1 MSIYNALYGR
11 DGHGVG
17 PNEPEKKG
25 FARFC
30 QMVGRDLGQLLGTNL
45 MVCVLCLP
53 AALGVSLGVT
63 LLSLPLTVV
72 CSAVTGLLVGPA
84 MGLLAD
90 CALRSLQNDP
100 SQWLPRAKQTLA
112 AHWKAACGFGCIGT
126 LVLGLLC
133 FVSAFVFEAAAQQGY
148 YPGLAVLVFLAL
160 DFLVLAVL
168 GTLCAA
174 VLPLQ
179 LPAPDSL
186 LRRAG
191 RLLAAAPARCILAG
205 VLMLAG
211 IGGMILL
218 FPVSI
223 FWAVLF
229 GFWLPGL
236 AAMQTLFPV
245 LRQEYGV
252 EVRSIPRPTAPDKPL
267 TAQEQKKRSR
277 ANWWY
282 YNWGIVAVAA
292 MVIVGVA
299 YVAHGLLTTVDP
311 DYTVA
316 VVTAEALPDEAV
328 QRLQTALAD
337 YAEDANGDGAVIVQ
351 VNNYT
356 WSADAAL
363 TDMNGQMAGA
373 TQMNTD
379 LANDLGNLVSRTTAM
394 AGKYFG
400 GKLPAPNMETLKP
413 LAALVLDKH
422 CDLGIATDGEDRSQT
437 TVTVPNLFSTEWS
450 NAQVQLNIQGLKH
463 QLQESQSS
471 QSAAPVTYQY
481 PHAGSKVPYGT
492 TIYLYT
498 DTYEGSH
505 TEVPDVTGKSADFA
519 RQMLSAAGLNCV
531 VEGSGTVQAQ
541 SAEPGSSVQRG
552 TIITLTCG

>member
-1 MSIYNALYGR
+1 MSMYDAFYGR
-11 DGHGVG
+11 EGHGIG

-25 FARFC
+25 FARFG
-30 QMVGRDLGQLLGTNL
+30 QMVGRDLGQLLGMNL

-63 LLSLPLTVV
+63 LFSLPLTVV
-72 CSAVTGLLVGPA
+72 CSAATGLLVGPA
-84 MGLLAD
+84 MVLLAD

-148 YPGLAVLVFLAL
+148 YPGLAILVFLAL

-168 GTLCAA
+168 ATLCAA

-191 RLLAAAPARCILAG
+191 KLLVAAPARCILAG
-205 VLMLAG
+205 VILLLG

-218 FPVSI
+218 FPVSV

-245 LRQEYGV
+245 LRQTYGV
-252 EVRSIPRPTAPDKPL
+252 QVRSIPRPAAPDKPL

-292 MVIVGVA
+292 MVVVGVA

-328 QRLQTALAD
+328 QNLQSALEAYAD
-337 YAEDANGDGAVIVQ
+337 DANNDGAVVVQ

-356 WSADAAL
+356 WSADATL
-363 TDMNGQMAGA
+363 TEQNQQMAGA

-379 LANDLGNLVSRTTAM
+379 LSSGESKIWILEDPEGFEAAYGALSEKLGENWKTQLILWSQQSTLSNLDLGSYDTSV
-394 AGKYFG
+394 
-400 GKLPAPNMETLKP
+400 
-413 LAALVLDKH
+413 
-422 CDLGIATDGEDRSQT
+422 DG
-437 TVTVPNLFSTEWS
+437 
-450 NAQVQLNIQGLKH
+450 
-463 QLQESQSS
+463 SQSVDI
-471 QSAAPVTYQY
+471 QSRF
-481 PHAGSKVPYGT
+481 AGYRIAVF
-492 TIYLYT
+492 
-498 DTYEGSH
+498 DTS
-505 TEVPDVTGKSADFA
+505 D
-519 RQMLSAAGLNCV
+519 GLWKALN
-531 VEGSGTVQAQ
+531 S
-541 SAEPGSSVQRG
+541 
-552 TIITLTCG
+552 

>member
-11 DGHGVG
+11 DGHGVDPG
-17 PNEPEKKG
+17 APEKKG

-45 MVCVLCLP
+45 MVCALCLP

-63 LLSLPLTVV
+63 LFSLPLTVV
-72 CSAVTGLLVGPA
+72 CSAATGLLVGPA
-84 MGLLAD
+84 MLLLAD

-112 AHWKAACGFGCIGT
+112 AHWKAACAFGAAGT

-148 YPGLAVLVFLAL
+148 YPGLAILVFLAL
-160 DFLVLAVL
+160 DFLVLTVL
-168 GTLCAA
+168 ATLCAA

-191 RLLAAAPARCILAG
+191 RLLAAAPARCVLAG
-205 VLMLAG
+205 VILLAG
-211 IGGMILL
+211 IGGMILF
-218 FPVSI
+218 FPVSV

-245 LRQEYGV
+245 LRQTYGV
-252 EVRSIPRPTAPDKPL
+252 QVRSIPRPAAPDKPL

-292 MVIVGVA
+292 MVVVGVA

-328 QRLQTALAD
+328 QHLQTALAD
-337 YAEDANGDGAVIVQ
+337 YAEDVNGDGAVVVQ

-356 WSADAAL
+356 WSANASL
-363 TDMNGQMAGA
+363 TEQNQQMAGA

-379 LANDLGNLVSRTTAM
+379 LSSGESKIWILEDPEGFEAAYGALREKLGENWKTQLILWSQQSTLSNLDLGSYNTA
-394 AGKYFG
+394 A
-400 GKLPAPNMETLKP
+400 
-413 LAALVLDKH
+413 
-422 CDLGIATDGEDRSQT
+422 DG
-437 TVTVPNLFSTEWS
+437 
-450 NAQVQLNIQGLKH
+450 
-463 QLQESQSS
+463 SQSVDI
-471 QSAAPVTYQY
+471 QSRF
-481 PHAGSKVPYGT
+481 AGYRIAVF
-492 TIYLYT
+492 
-498 DTYEGSH
+498 DTS
-505 TEVPDVTGKSADFA
+505 D
-519 RQMLSAAGLNCV
+519 GLWKALN
-531 VEGSGTVQAQ
+531 S
-541 SAEPGSSVQRG
+541 
-552 TIITLTCG
+552 

>member
-72 CSAVTGLLVGPA
+72 CSAVTGLLTGPA
-84 MGLLAD
+84 MVLLAD

-160 DFLVLAVL
+160 DFLVLAVG

-174 VLPLQ
+174 ALPLE
-179 LPAPDSL
+179 PPDKLSLGRL
-186 LRRAG
+186 LRRAVNLLVTAPG
-191 RLLAAAPARCILAG
+191 RCVLAG

-218 FPVSI
+218 FPVSV

-245 LRQEYGV
+245 LQQTYGI
-252 EVRSIPRPTAPDKPL
+252 EVRSIPRPAAPNKPL

-337 YAEDANGDGAVIVQ
+337 YAEDANVDGAVVVQ

-356 WSADAAL
+356 WSANASL

-373 TQMNTD
+373 TQLNTD
-379 LANDLGNLVSRTTAM
+379 LANGESKIWILEDPEGFEQAYGALSEKLGADWAGQLIDWDEQPVLSALDLGSYNTT
-394 AGKYFG
+394 
-400 GKLPAPNMETLKP
+400 
-413 LAALVLDKH
+413 
-422 CDLGIATDGEDRSQT
+422 TDGSQRIAVQSCFAGCKIAIFDREDRLWRS
-437 TVTVPNLFSTEWS
+437 L
-450 NAQVQLNIQGLKH
+450 
-463 QLQESQSS
+463 SS
-471 QSAAPVTYQY
+471 
-481 PHAGSKVPYGT
+481 
-492 TIYLYT
+492 
-498 DTYEGSH
+498 
-505 TEVPDVTGKSADFA
+505 
-519 RQMLSAAGLNCV
+519 
-531 VEGSGTVQAQ
+531 
-541 SAEPGSSVQRG
+541 
-552 TIITLTCG
+552 

>member
-11 DGHGVG
+11 DGHGIN

-30 QMVGRDLGQLLGTNL
+30 QMFGRDLGQLLGTNL
-45 MVCVLCLP
+45 MVCILCLP

-63 LLSLPLTVV
+63 LFSLPLTVV
-72 CSAVTGLLVGPA
+72 LSAATGLLVGPA
-84 MGLLAD
+84 MVLLAD

-100 SQWLPRAKQTLA
+100 SQWLPRAKQSIA
-112 AHWKAACGFGCIGT
+112 AHWKSACAVGAVGT
-126 LVLGLLC
+126 LLLGLLC
-133 FVSAFVFEAAAQQGY
+133 FISAFVFDAAAQQGY

-160 DFLVLAVL
+160 DFLVLAVG
-168 GTLCAA
+168 GTLCMAA
-174 VLPLQ
+174 LPLEGSGH
-179 LPAPDSL
+179 LSFPAL

-191 RLLAAAPARCILAG
+191 KLLLSAPGRCIAAG
-205 VLMLAG
+205 VVMLAG

-218 FPVSI
+218 FPVSV

-252 EVRSIPRPTAPDKPL
+252 QVRTIPRPAAPEKPL

-379 LANDLGNLVSRTTAM
+379 LANGESKIWILEDPEGFEQAYGALSEKLGADWQTKLIPWSD
-394 AGKYFG
+394 
-400 GKLPAPNMETLKP
+400 LPALSALELGSYAT
-413 LAALVLDKH
+413 AA
-422 CDLGIATDGEDRSQT
+422 DGSQT
-437 TVTVPNLFSTEWS
+437 V
-450 NAQVQLNIQGLKH
+450 
-463 QLQESQSS
+463 
-471 QSAAPVTYQY
+471 
-481 PHAGSKVPYGT
+481 
-492 TIYLYT
+492 
-498 DTYEGSH
+498 D
-505 TEVPDVTGKSADFA
+505 
-519 RQMLSAAGLNCV
+519 
-531 VEGSGTVQAQ
+531 
-541 SAEPGSSVQRG
+541 VQRRFAG
-552 TIITLTCG
+552 YSVAVFDFSDELWQALNS

>member
-1 MSIYNALYGR
+1 MSMYDAFYGR
-11 DGHGVG
+11 EGRGVG

-63 LLSLPLTVV
+63 LLSLPLTAAFG
-72 CSAVTGLLVGPA
+72 AVTGLLAGPA
-84 MGLLAD
+84 MLLLAD

-112 AHWKAACGFGCIGT
+112 ARWKAACAFGAVGT

-133 FVSAFVFEAAAQQGY
+133 FVAAFLFEAAAQQGY

-160 DFLVLAVL
+160 DFLVLAV
-168 GTLCAA
+168 GGILCAA
-174 VLPLQ
+174 ALPLE
-179 LPAPDSL
+179 PAETCSLGGL

-191 RLLAAAPARCILAG
+191 TLLLAAPGRCVAAG
-205 VLMLAG
+205 AVMLAG

-218 FPVSI
+218 FPVSV

-236 AAMQTLFPV
+236 AAMQTLFPA
-245 LRQEYGV
+245 LRRAYGV
-252 EVRSIPRPTAPDKPL
+252 EVRAIPRPAAPDKPL

-282 YNWGIVAVAA
+282 YHWGIVAVAA
-292 MVIVGVA
+292 VLAVSVV

-316 VVTAEALPDEAV
+316 VVTAESLPDEAV
-328 QRLQTALAD
+328 QRLQTALEAYAD
-337 YAEDANGDGAVIVQ
+337 DANGDGAVIVQ

-356 WSADAAL
+356 WSANASL
-363 TDMNGQMAGA
+363 TDMNGQMVGA

-379 LANDLGNLVSRTTAM
+379 LANGESKIWVLEDPAGFEQAYGALSEKLGVDWQAKLIPWSQQPTLARLDLGSYATTADGSETVNIQSRF
-394 AGKYFG
+394 AGYSI
-400 GKLPAPNMETLKP
+400 A
-413 LAALVLDKH
+413 VLDASDALWKAL
-422 CDLGIATDGEDRSQT
+422 C
-437 TVTVPNLFSTEWS
+437 
-450 NAQVQLNIQGLKH
+450 
-463 QLQESQSS
+463 
-471 QSAAPVTYQY
+471 
-481 PHAGSKVPYGT
+481 
-492 TIYLYT
+492 
-498 DTYEGSH
+498 
-505 TEVPDVTGKSADFA
+505 
-519 RQMLSAAGLNCV
+519 
-531 VEGSGTVQAQ
+531 
-541 SAEPGSSVQRG
+541 
-552 TIITLTCG
+552 

>member
-30 QMVGRDLGQLLGTNL
+30 QMFGRDLGQLLGTNL
-45 MVCVLCLP
+45 MVCILCLP

-63 LLSLPLTVV
+63 LFSLPLTVV
-72 CSAVTGLLVGPA
+72 LSAATGLLVGID
-84 MGLLAD
+84 GLLLAE
-90 CALRSLQNDP
+90 CCLRSLQNDP
-100 SQWLPRAKQTLA
+100 SQWLPRAKQSIA
-112 AHWKAACGFGCIGT
+112 AHWKSACAVGAVGT
-126 LVLGLLC
+126 LLLGLLC
-133 FVSAFVFEAAAQQGY
+133 FVSAFLFEAAAQQGY

-160 DFLVLAVL
+160 DFLVLAVG
-168 GTLCAA
+168 GTLCMAA
-174 VLPLQ
+174 LPLEGSGH
-179 LPAPDSL
+179 LSFPAL
-186 LRRAG
+186 LRRVG
-191 RLLAAAPARCILAG
+191 RLLLSAPGRCIAAG
-205 VLMLAG
+205 VVMLAG

-218 FPVSI
+218 FPVSV

-252 EVRSIPRPTAPDKPL
+252 QVRTIPRPAAPEKPL

-282 YNWGIVAVAA
+282 YNWGIVTVAA

-379 LANDLGNLVSRTTAM
+379 LANGESKIWILEDPDGFEQAYGALSEKLGAEWQTKLMPWSD
-394 AGKYFG
+394 
-400 GKLPAPNMETLKP
+400 LPALSGLELGSYNT
-413 LAALVLDKH
+413 AA
-422 CDLGIATDGEDRSQT
+422 DGSQT
-437 TVTVPNLFSTEWS
+437 VDIQSRFAGYSVAVFDASDALWQ
-450 NAQVQLNIQGLKH
+450 ALN
-463 QLQESQSS
+463 S
-471 QSAAPVTYQY
+471 
-481 PHAGSKVPYGT
+481 
-492 TIYLYT
+492 
-498 DTYEGSH
+498 
-505 TEVPDVTGKSADFA
+505 
-519 RQMLSAAGLNCV
+519 
-531 VEGSGTVQAQ
+531 
-541 SAEPGSSVQRG
+541 
-552 TIITLTCG
+552 

>member
-1 MSIYNALYGR
+1 MSMYDAFYGR
-11 DGHGVG
+11 EGHGVG

-25 FARFC
+25 FARFG

-63 LLSLPLTVV
+63 LLSLPLTIVLG
-72 CSAVTGLLVGPA
+72 AIAGLLAGPA
-84 MGLLAD
+84 MLLLVD

-112 AHWKAACGFGCIGT
+112 AHWKVACVFGSVGT

-133 FVSAFVFEAAAQQGY
+133 FVSAFLFEAAAQQGY

-160 DFLVLAVL
+160 DFLVLAVG

-174 VLPLQ
+174 SLGLEPVETLSLGG
-179 LPAPDSL
+179 L

-191 RLLAAAPARCILAG
+191 KLLLTTPGRCVVAG
-205 VLMLAG
+205 VVMMAG
-211 IGGMILL
+211 IGGMVLL
-218 FPVSI
+218 FPVSV

-236 AAMQTLFPV
+236 AAMQILFPV

-252 EVRSIPRPTAPDKPL
+252 KVRTIPQPAEPSKPL

-277 ANWWY
+277 TNWWY
-282 YNWGIVAVAA
+282 YHWGIVAVVAVLA
-292 MVIVGVA
+292 VSVI

-311 DYTVA
+311 DCTVA

-328 QRLQTALAD
+328 QNLQSALEAYAD
-337 YAEDANGDGAVIVQ
+337 DANNDGAVIVQ

-356 WSADAAL
+356 WSANASL
-363 TDMNGQMAGA
+363 TEQNQQMAGA

-379 LANDLGNLVSRTTAM
+379 LSSGESKLWILEDPDGFEQAYGALSEKLGADWQTKLIPWSQQSTLSTLDLGSYNTA
-394 AGKYFG
+394 A
-400 GKLPAPNMETLKP
+400 
-413 LAALVLDKH
+413 
-422 CDLGIATDGEDRSQT
+422 DGSQT
-437 TVTVPNLFSTEWS
+437 VDIQSRFAGYSVAVFDPSDALWQ
-450 NAQVQLNIQGLKH
+450 ALN
-463 QLQESQSS
+463 
-471 QSAAPVTYQY
+471 P
-481 PHAGSKVPYGT
+481 
-492 TIYLYT
+492 
-498 DTYEGSH
+498 
-505 TEVPDVTGKSADFA
+505 
-519 RQMLSAAGLNCV
+519 
-531 VEGSGTVQAQ
+531 
-541 SAEPGSSVQRG
+541 
-552 TIITLTCG
+552 

>member
-11 DGHGVG
+11 DGHGIN

-63 LLSLPLTVV
+63 LFSLPLTVV

-84 MGLLAD
+84 MVLLAD

-100 SQWLPRAKQTLA
+100 SQWLPRAKQSIS
-112 AHWKAACGFGCIGT
+112 AHWKSACAVGAVGT
-126 LVLGLLC
+126 LLLGLLC
-133 FVSAFVFEAAAQQGY
+133 FVSAFLFEAAAQQGY

-160 DFLVLAVL
+160 DFLVLAVG
-168 GTLCAA
+168 GTLCMAA
-174 VLPLQ
+174 LPLEGSGH
-179 LPAPDSL
+179 LSFPAL

-191 RLLAAAPARCILAG
+191 RLLLTVPGRCVLAG
-205 VLMLAG
+205 VIMLAG

-218 FPVSI
+218 FPVSV

-252 EVRSIPRPTAPDKPL
+252 QVRTIPRPAAPEKPL

-337 YAEDANGDGAVIVQ
+337 YAEDANGDGAVVVQ

-379 LANDLGNLVSRTTAM
+379 LANGESRLWILEDPEGFEQAYDALSEKLGENWKTQLILWSQQSTLSNLDLGSYNTA
-394 AGKYFG
+394 A
-400 GKLPAPNMETLKP
+400 
-413 LAALVLDKH
+413 
-422 CDLGIATDGEDRSQT
+422 DGSQT
-437 TVTVPNLFSTEWS
+437 V
-450 NAQVQLNIQGLKH
+450 
-463 QLQESQSS
+463 
-471 QSAAPVTYQY
+471 
-481 PHAGSKVPYGT
+481 
-492 TIYLYT
+492 
-498 DTYEGSH
+498 D
-505 TEVPDVTGKSADFA
+505 
-519 RQMLSAAGLNCV
+519 
-531 VEGSGTVQAQ
+531 
-541 SAEPGSSVQRG
+541 VQRRFAG
-552 TIITLTCG
+552 YSVAVFDASDALWQALNS

>member
-63 LLSLPLTVV
+63 LFSLPLTVV
-72 CSAVTGLLVGPA
+72 LSAATGLLVGID
-84 MGLLAD
+84 GLLLAE
-90 CALRSLQNDP
+90 CCLRSLQNDP
-100 SQWLPRAKQTLA
+100 SQWLPRAKQSIA
-112 AHWKAACGFGCIGT
+112 AHWKSACAVGAVGT
-126 LVLGLLC
+126 LLLGLLC
-133 FVSAFVFEAAAQQGY
+133 FVSAFLFEAAAQQGY

-160 DFLVLAVL
+160 DFLVLAVG
-168 GTLCAA
+168 GTLCMAA
-174 VLPLQ
+174 LPLEGSGH
-179 LPAPDSL
+179 LSFPAL
-186 LRRAG
+186 LRRVG
-191 RLLAAAPARCILAG
+191 KLLLSAPGRCIAAG
-205 VLMLAG
+205 VVMLAG

-218 FPVSI
+218 FPVSV

-252 EVRSIPRPTAPDKPL
+252 QVRTIPRPAAPEKPL

-282 YNWGIVAVAA
+282 YNWGIVTVAA

-316 VVTAEALPDEAV
+316 VVTAEALPDETV

-373 TQMNTD
+373 TQLNTD
-379 LANDLGNLVSRTTAM
+379 LANGESKIWILDDPEGFEQAYGALSEKLGSDWQTKLMPWSD
-394 AGKYFG
+394 
-400 GKLPAPNMETLKP
+400 LPALSGLELGSYNT
-413 LAALVLDKH
+413 AA
-422 CDLGIATDGEDRSQT
+422 DGSQT
-437 TVTVPNLFSTEWS
+437 VD
-450 NAQVQLNIQGLKH
+450 VQSRFAGYSVAVFDASDALWQALN
-463 QLQESQSS
+463 S
-471 QSAAPVTYQY
+471 
-481 PHAGSKVPYGT
+481 
-492 TIYLYT
+492 
-498 DTYEGSH
+498 
-505 TEVPDVTGKSADFA
+505 
-519 RQMLSAAGLNCV
+519 
-531 VEGSGTVQAQ
+531 
-541 SAEPGSSVQRG
+541 
-552 TIITLTCG
+552 

>member
-11 DGHGVG
+11 DGHGIN

-30 QMVGRDLGQLLGTNL
+30 QMFGRDLGQLLGTNL

-53 AALGVSLGVT
+53 AALGVSLGIT

-84 MGLLAD
+84 MVLLAD

-100 SQWLPRAKQTLA
+100 SQWLPRAKQSIA
-112 AHWKAACGFGCIGT
+112 AHWKSACAVGAVGT
-126 LVLGLLC
+126 LLLGLLC
-133 FVSAFVFEAAAQQGY
+133 FVSAFLFEAAAQQGY

-160 DFLVLAVL
+160 DFLVLAVG
-168 GTLCAA
+168 GTLCMAA
-174 VLPLQ
+174 LPLEGSGH
-179 LPAPDSL
+179 LSFPAL
-186 LRRAG
+186 LRRVG
-191 RLLAAAPARCILAG
+191 KLLLSAPGRCIAAG
-205 VLMLAG
+205 VVMLAG

-218 FPVSI
+218 FPVSV

-252 EVRSIPRPTAPDKPL
+252 QVRTIPRPAAPEKPL

-282 YNWGIVAVAA
+282 YNWGIVTVAA

-337 YAEDANGDGAVIVQ
+337 YAEDANGDGAVVVQ

-379 LANDLGNLVSRTTAM
+379 LANGESKIWILDDPEGFEQAYGALSEKLGAEWQT
-394 AGKYFG
+394 
-400 GKLPAPNMETLKP
+400 KLIPW
-413 LAALVLDKH
+413 
-422 CDLGIATDGEDRSQT
+422 RSQPALSGLELGSYNT
-437 TVTVPNLFSTEWS
+437 AADGSQTVDIQSRFAGYSVAVFDASDALWQ
-450 NAQVQLNIQGLKH
+450 ALN
-463 QLQESQSS
+463 S
-471 QSAAPVTYQY
+471 
-481 PHAGSKVPYGT
+481 
-492 TIYLYT
+492 
-498 DTYEGSH
+498 
-505 TEVPDVTGKSADFA
+505 
-519 RQMLSAAGLNCV
+519 
-531 VEGSGTVQAQ
+531 
-541 SAEPGSSVQRG
+541 
-552 TIITLTCG
+552 

>member
-1 MSIYNALYGR
+1 MSMYDAFYER
-11 DGHGVG
+11 EGHGVG

-25 FARFC
+25 VARFC

-45 MVCVLCLP
+45 IVCVLCLP

-63 LLSLPLTVV
+63 LLSLPLTMVLG
-72 CSAVTGLLVGPA
+72 AIAGLLAGPA
-84 MGLLAD
+84 MLLLVD
-90 CALRSLQNDP
+90 CTLRSLQNDP
-100 SQWLPRAKQTLA
+100 SQWLPRARQTLSSR
-112 AHWKAACGFGCIGT
+112 WKTACVFGSVGT

-148 YPGLAVLVFLAL
+148 YPGLAILVFLAL

-168 GTLCAA
+168 ATLCAA
-174 VLPLQ
+174 VLPLKA
-179 LPAPDSL
+179 PAPDSL

-218 FPVSI
+218 FPVSV

-245 LRQEYGV
+245 LRQAYGV
-252 EVRSIPRPTAPDKPL
+252 QVRTIPRPAAPEKPL

-292 MVIVGVA
+292 IVLVGVA
-299 YVAHGLLTTVDP
+299 YVAHGLLTSVDP

-328 QRLQTALAD
+328 QHLQTALAD
-337 YAEDANGDGAVIVQ
+337 YAEDANGDGAVVVQ

-363 TDMNGQMAGA
+363 TEQNQQMAGA

-379 LANDLGNLVSRTTAM
+379 LANSESKIWILDDPEGFEQAYGALSEKLGTDWQTKLLLWSSQPALSGLELGSYNTA
-394 AGKYFG
+394 
-400 GKLPAPNMETLKP
+400 
-413 LAALVLDKH
+413 V
-422 CDLGIATDGEDRSQT
+422 DGSQT
-437 TVTVPNLFSTEWS
+437 VD
-450 NAQVQLNIQGLKH
+450 VQSRFAGYSVAVFDPSDALWQALN
-463 QLQESQSS
+463 S
-471 QSAAPVTYQY
+471 
-481 PHAGSKVPYGT
+481 
-492 TIYLYT
+492 
-498 DTYEGSH
+498 
-505 TEVPDVTGKSADFA
+505 
-519 RQMLSAAGLNCV
+519 
-531 VEGSGTVQAQ
+531 
-541 SAEPGSSVQRG
+541 
-552 TIITLTCG
+552 

>member
-30 QMVGRDLGQLLGTNL
+30 QMFGRDLGQLLGTNL
-45 MVCVLCLP
+45 MVCMLCLP

-63 LLSLPLTVV
+63 LFSLPVTAV
-72 CSAVTGLLVGPA
+72 CSIVTGPLTGPA
-84 MGLLAD
+84 MVLLAD

-100 SQWLPRAKQTLA
+100 SQWLPRAKQSIA
-112 AHWKAACGFGCIGT
+112 AHWKSACAVGAVGT
-126 LVLGLLC
+126 LLLGLLC
-133 FVSAFVFEAAAQQGY
+133 FVSAFLFEAAAQQGY

-160 DFLVLAVL
+160 DFLVLAVG
-168 GTLCAA
+168 GTLCMAA
-174 VLPLQ
+174 LPLEGSGH
-179 LPAPDSL
+179 LSFPAL

-191 RLLAAAPARCILAG
+191 KLLLSAPGRCIAAG
-205 VLMLAG
+205 VVMLAG

-218 FPVSI
+218 FPVSV

-252 EVRSIPRPTAPDKPL
+252 QVRTIPRPAAPEKPL

-379 LANDLGNLVSRTTAM
+379 LSSGESKIWILEDPEGFEQAYGALSEKLGTDWQTKLIPWSSQPALSELELGSYNTA
-394 AGKYFG
+394 A
-400 GKLPAPNMETLKP
+400 
-413 LAALVLDKH
+413 
-422 CDLGIATDGEDRSQT
+422 DGSQT
-437 TVTVPNLFSTEWS
+437 VD
-450 NAQVQLNIQGLKH
+450 VQSRFAGYSVAVFEPSDALWQALN
-463 QLQESQSS
+463 S
-471 QSAAPVTYQY
+471 
-481 PHAGSKVPYGT
+481 
-492 TIYLYT
+492 
-498 DTYEGSH
+498 
-505 TEVPDVTGKSADFA
+505 
-519 RQMLSAAGLNCV
+519 
-531 VEGSGTVQAQ
+531 
-541 SAEPGSSVQRG
+541 
-552 TIITLTCG
+552 

>member
-11 DGHGVG
+11 DGHGIN

-45 MVCVLCLP
+45 LVCLLCLP

-63 LLSLPLTVV
+63 LFSLPLTVV
-72 CSAVTGLLVGPA
+72 LSAATGLLVGID
-84 MGLLAD
+84 GLLLAE
-90 CALRSLQNDP
+90 CCLRSLQNDP
-100 SQWLPRAKQTLA
+100 SQWLPRAKQSIA
-112 AHWKAACGFGCIGT
+112 AHWKSACAVGAVGT
-126 LVLGLLC
+126 LLLGLLC
-133 FVSAFVFEAAAQQGY
+133 FVSAFLFEAAAQQGY

-160 DFLVLAVL
+160 DFLVLAVG
-168 GTLCAA
+168 GTLCMAA
-174 VLPLQ
+174 LPLEGSRH
-179 LPAPDSL
+179 LSFPAL
-186 LRRAG
+186 LRRVG
-191 RLLAAAPARCILAG
+191 KLLLSAPGRCIAAG
-205 VLMLAG
+205 VVMLAG

-218 FPVSI
+218 FPVSV

-252 EVRSIPRPTAPDKPL
+252 QVRTIPRPAAPEKPL

-379 LANDLGNLVSRTTAM
+379 LSNGESKIWILEDPEGFEQAYGALSEKLGADWQTKLIPWSD
-394 AGKYFG
+394 
-400 GKLPAPNMETLKP
+400 LPALSGLELGSYNT
-413 LAALVLDKH
+413 AA
-422 CDLGIATDGEDRSQT
+422 DGSQT
-437 TVTVPNLFSTEWS
+437 VDIQSRFAGYSVAVFDASDALWQ
-450 NAQVQLNIQGLKH
+450 ALN
-463 QLQESQSS
+463 S
-471 QSAAPVTYQY
+471 
-481 PHAGSKVPYGT
+481 
-492 TIYLYT
+492 
-498 DTYEGSH
+498 
-505 TEVPDVTGKSADFA
+505 
-519 RQMLSAAGLNCV
+519 
-531 VEGSGTVQAQ
+531 
-541 SAEPGSSVQRG
+541 
-552 TIITLTCG
+552 

>member
-11 DGHGVG
+11 DGHGVDPG
-17 PNEPEKKG
+17 TPEKKG

-63 LLSLPLTVV
+63 LFSLPLTVV
-72 CSAVTGLLVGPA
+72 CSAATGLLVGPA
-84 MGLLAD
+84 MVLLAD

-148 YPGLAVLVFLAL
+148 YPGLAILVFLAL

-168 GTLCAA
+168 ATLCAA

-191 RLLAAAPARCILAG
+191 RLLAAAPARCVLAG
-205 VLMLAG
+205 VILLAG
-211 IGGMILL
+211 IGSMILL
-218 FPVSI
+218 FPVSV

-245 LRQEYGV
+245 LRQTYGV
-252 EVRSIPRPTAPDKPL
+252 QVRSIPRPAAPDRPL

-292 MVIVGVA
+292 MVVVGVA

-316 VVTAEALPDEAV
+316 VVTAEALLDEAV
-328 QRLQTALAD
+328 QNLQNALEAYAD
-337 YAEDANGDGAVIVQ
+337 DANNDGAVVVQ

-363 TDMNGQMAGA
+363 TEQNQQMAGA

-379 LANDLGNLVSRTTAM
+379 LSSGESKIWILEDPEGFEAAYGALREKLGENWKTQLILWSQQSTLSNLDLGSYNTA
-394 AGKYFG
+394 A
-400 GKLPAPNMETLKP
+400 
-413 LAALVLDKH
+413 
-422 CDLGIATDGEDRSQT
+422 DG
-437 TVTVPNLFSTEWS
+437 
-450 NAQVQLNIQGLKH
+450 
-463 QLQESQSS
+463 SQSVDI
-471 QSAAPVTYQY
+471 QSRF
-481 PHAGSKVPYGT
+481 AGYRIAVF
-492 TIYLYT
+492 
-498 DTYEGSH
+498 DTS
-505 TEVPDVTGKSADFA
+505 D
-519 RQMLSAAGLNCV
+519 GLWKALN
-531 VEGSGTVQAQ
+531 S
-541 SAEPGSSVQRG
+541 
-552 TIITLTCG
+552 

>member
-1 MSIYNALYGR
+1 MSMYDAFYER
-11 DGHGVG
+11 EGHGVG

-25 FARFC
+25 VARFC

-45 MVCVLCLP
+45 MVCALCLP

-63 LLSLPLTVV
+63 LFSLPLTVV

-84 MGLLAD
+84 MVLLAD

-148 YPGLAVLVFLAL
+148 YPGLAILVFLAL

-191 RLLAAAPARCILAG
+191 RLLAAAPARCVLAG
-205 VLMLAG
+205 VIMLAG

-218 FPVSI
+218 FPVSV

-245 LRQEYGV
+245 LRQTYGV
-252 EVRSIPRPTAPDKPL
+252 QVRTILHPAAPDKPL

-292 MVIVGVA
+292 MVVVGVA

-328 QRLQTALAD
+328 QHLQTALAD
-337 YAEDANGDGAVIVQ
+337 YAEDVNGDGAVVVQ

-356 WSADAAL
+356 WSANASL
-363 TDMNGQMAGA
+363 TEQNQQMAGA

-379 LANDLGNLVSRTTAM
+379 LSSGESKIWILEDPEGFEAAYGALREKLGENWKTQLILWSQQSTLSNLDLGSYNTA
-394 AGKYFG
+394 A
-400 GKLPAPNMETLKP
+400 
-413 LAALVLDKH
+413 
-422 CDLGIATDGEDRSQT
+422 DG
-437 TVTVPNLFSTEWS
+437 
-450 NAQVQLNIQGLKH
+450 
-463 QLQESQSS
+463 SQSVDI
-471 QSAAPVTYQY
+471 QSRF
-481 PHAGSKVPYGT
+481 AGYRIAVF
-492 TIYLYT
+492 
-498 DTYEGSH
+498 DTS
-505 TEVPDVTGKSADFA
+505 D
-519 RQMLSAAGLNCV
+519 GLWKALN
-531 VEGSGTVQAQ
+531 S
-541 SAEPGSSVQRG
+541 
-552 TIITLTCG
+552 

>member
-72 CSAVTGLLVGPA
+72 CSAVTGLLTGPA
-84 MGLLAD
+84 MVLLAD

-168 GTLCAA
+168 ATLCAA

-179 LPAPDSL
+179 APAPDVL
-186 LRRAG
+186 LRRTG
-191 RLLAAAPARCILAG
+191 RLLAAAPARCVLAG

-218 FPVSI
+218 FPVSV

-229 GFWLPGL
+229 GFWLPGW
-236 AAMQTLFPV
+236 Q
-245 LRQEYGV
+245 RC
-252 EVRSIPRPTAPDKPL
+252 RPCSRLCGRNTA
-267 TAQEQKKRSR
+267 
-277 ANWWY
+277 
-282 YNWGIVAVAA
+282 
-292 MVIVGVA
+292 
-299 YVAHGLLTTVDP
+299 
-311 DYTVA
+311 
-316 VVTAEALPDEAV
+316 
-328 QRLQTALAD
+328 
-337 YAEDANGDGAVIVQ
+337 
-351 VNNYT
+351 
-356 WSADAAL
+356 
-363 TDMNGQMAGA
+363 
-373 TQMNTD
+373 
-379 LANDLGNLVSRTTAM
+379 
-394 AGKYFG
+394 
-400 GKLPAPNMETLKP
+400 
-413 LAALVLDKH
+413 
-422 CDLGIATDGEDRSQT
+422 
-437 TVTVPNLFSTEWS
+437 
-450 NAQVQLNIQGLKH
+450 
-463 QLQESQSS
+463 
-471 QSAAPVTYQY
+471 
-481 PHAGSKVPYGT
+481 
-492 TIYLYT
+492 
-498 DTYEGSH
+498 
-505 TEVPDVTGKSADFA
+505 
-519 RQMLSAAGLNCV
+519 
-531 VEGSGTVQAQ
+531 
-541 SAEPGSSVQRG
+541 
-552 TIITLTCG
+552 

>member
-45 MVCVLCLP
+45 MVCALCLP

-63 LLSLPLTVV
+63 LFSLPLTVV
-72 CSAVTGLLVGPA
+72 CSAVTGLLAGPA
-84 MGLLAD
+84 MVLLAD

-112 AHWKAACGFGCIGT
+112 ARWKPAYILGSVCT
-126 LVLGLLC
+126 LLLGLLC
-133 FVSAFVFEAAAQQGY
+133 FVSAFVFDAAAQQGY
-148 YPGLAVLVFLAL
+148 YPGLAILVFLAL

-179 LPAPDSL
+179 LPAPDGMM
-186 LRRAG
+186 RRVG
-191 RLLAAAPARCILAG
+191 RLLAAAPARCVLAG

-211 IGGMILL
+211 IGSMILL
-218 FPVSI
+218 FPVSV

-245 LRQEYGV
+245 LRQTYGV
-252 EVRSIPRPTAPDKPL
+252 EVRTIPRPAAPEKPL

-292 MVIVGVA
+292 MVVVGVA

-328 QRLQTALAD
+328 QHLQTALVD
-337 YAEDANGDGAVIVQ
+337 YAEDANGDGAVVVQ

-363 TDMNGQMAGA
+363 TEQNQQMAGA
-373 TQMNTD
+373 TQLNTD
-379 LANDLGNLVSRTTAM
+379 LANGESKIWILEDPEGFEQAYGALREKLGENWKTQLILWSQQPTLSNLDLGSYNTA
-394 AGKYFG
+394 A
-400 GKLPAPNMETLKP
+400 
-413 LAALVLDKH
+413 
-422 CDLGIATDGEDRSQT
+422 DGSQR
-437 TVTVPNLFSTEWS
+437 
-450 NAQVQLNIQGLKH
+450 I
-463 QLQESQSS
+463 
-471 QSAAPVTYQY
+471 
-481 PHAGSKVPYGT
+481 
-492 TIYLYT
+492 
-498 DTYEGSH
+498 D
-505 TEVPDVTGKSADFA
+505 
-519 RQMLSAAGLNCV
+519 
-531 VEGSGTVQAQ
+531 
-541 SAEPGSSVQRG
+541 VQRRFAG
-552 TIITLTCG
+552 YSVAVFDTSDALWQALNS

>member
-45 MVCVLCLP
+45 MVCALCLP

-63 LLSLPLTVV
+63 LFSLPLTVV
-72 CSAVTGLLVGPA
+72 CSAVTGLLAGPA
-84 MGLLAD
+84 MVLLAD

-112 AHWKAACGFGCIGT
+112 ARWKPAYILGSVCT
-126 LVLGLLC
+126 LLLGLLC
-133 FVSAFVFEAAAQQGY
+133 FVSAFVFDAAAQQGY
-148 YPGLAVLVFLAL
+148 YPGLAILVFLAL

-179 LPAPDSL
+179 LPAPDGMM
-186 LRRAG
+186 RRVG
-191 RLLAAAPARCILAG
+191 RLLAAAPARCVLAG

-211 IGGMILL
+211 IGSMILL
-218 FPVSI
+218 FPVSV

-245 LRQEYGV
+245 LRQAYGV
-252 EVRSIPRPTAPDKPL
+252 QVRTIPRPAAPEKPL

-292 MVIVGVA
+292 MVVVGVA

-328 QRLQTALAD
+328 QHLQTALVD
-337 YAEDANGDGAVIVQ
+337 YAEDANGDGAVVVQ

-363 TDMNGQMAGA
+363 TEQNQQMAGA
-373 TQMNTD
+373 TQLNTD
-379 LANDLGNLVSRTTAM
+379 LANGESKIWILEDPEGFEQAYGALREKLGENWKTQLILWSQQPTLSNLDLGSYNTA
-394 AGKYFG
+394 A
-400 GKLPAPNMETLKP
+400 
-413 LAALVLDKH
+413 
-422 CDLGIATDGEDRSQT
+422 DGSQR
-437 TVTVPNLFSTEWS
+437 
-450 NAQVQLNIQGLKH
+450 I
-463 QLQESQSS
+463 
-471 QSAAPVTYQY
+471 
-481 PHAGSKVPYGT
+481 
-492 TIYLYT
+492 
-498 DTYEGSH
+498 D
-505 TEVPDVTGKSADFA
+505 
-519 RQMLSAAGLNCV
+519 
-531 VEGSGTVQAQ
+531 
-541 SAEPGSSVQRG
+541 VQRRFAG
-552 TIITLTCG
+552 YSVAVFDTSDALWQALNS

>member
-72 CSAVTGLLVGPA
+72 CSAVTGLLTGPA
-84 MGLLAD
+84 MVLLAD

-100 SQWLPRAKQTLA
+100 SQWLPRAKQALA

-191 RLLAAAPARCILAG
+191 RLLARSPGALRLGRRSHAGGHRRHDLAVPGQHLLGGAVRLLAAGAG
-205 VLMLAG
+205 GDADPVPRFAAG
-211 IGGMILL
+211 IRRRGAQH
-218 FPVSI
+218 P
-223 FWAVLF
+223 
-229 GFWLPGL
+229 
-236 AAMQTLFPV
+236 
-245 LRQEYGV
+245 
-252 EVRSIPRPTAPDKPL
+252 APD
-267 TAQEQKKRSR
+267 
-277 ANWWY
+277 
-282 YNWGIVAVAA
+282 
-292 MVIVGVA
+292 
-299 YVAHGLLTTVDP
+299 
-311 DYTVA
+311 
-316 VVTAEALPDEAV
+316 
-328 QRLQTALAD
+328 
-337 YAEDANGDGAVIVQ
+337 
-351 VNNYT
+351 
-356 WSADAAL
+356 SA
-363 TDMNGQMAGA
+363 G
-373 TQMNTD
+373 
-379 LANDLGNLVSRTTAM
+379 
-394 AGKYFG
+394 
-400 GKLPAPNMETLKP
+400 
-413 LAALVLDKH
+413 
-422 CDLGIATDGEDRSQT
+422 
-437 TVTVPNLFSTEWS
+437 
-450 NAQVQLNIQGLKH
+450 
-463 QLQESQSS
+463 
-471 QSAAPVTYQY
+471 
-481 PHAGSKVPYGT
+481 
-492 TIYLYT
+492 
-498 DTYEGSH
+498 
-505 TEVPDVTGKSADFA
+505 
-519 RQMLSAAGLNCV
+519 
-531 VEGSGTVQAQ
+531 
-541 SAEPGSSVQRG
+541 
-552 TIITLTCG
+552 

>member
-1 MSIYNALYGR
+1 MSMYDAFYGQEGR
-11 DGHGVG
+11 GVG

-25 FARFC
+25 FGRFC

-45 MVCVLCLP
+45 MVCLLCLP

-63 LLSLPLTVV
+63 LLSLPLTAALG
-72 CSAVTGLLVGPA
+72 AVTGLLTGPA
-84 MGLLAD
+84 MLLLAD

-112 AHWKAACGFGCIGT
+112 ARWKTACALGAVGT

-133 FVSAFVFEAAAQQGY
+133 FVSAFLFEAAAQQGY
-148 YPGLAVLVFLAL
+148 YPGLAILVFLAL
-160 DFLVLAVL
+160 DFLVLAVG

-174 VLPLQ
+174 ALGLE
-179 LPAPDSL
+179 PAETLSLGGL

-191 RLLAAAPARCILAG
+191 KLLLTAPGRCIVAG

-211 IGGMILL
+211 IGGIILL
-218 FPVSI
+218 FPVSV

-245 LRQEYGV
+245 LRSEYGV
-252 EVRSIPRPTAPDKPL
+252 EVRSIPRPAASDKPL

-282 YNWGIVAVAA
+282 YHWGIVAVAA
-292 MVIVGVA
+292 VLAISVVYA
-299 YVAHGLLTTVDP
+299 AHGLLTTVDP

-328 QRLQTALAD
+328 QRLQSALEQYAD
-337 YAEDANGDGAVIVQ
+337 DANGDGAVVVQ

-356 WSADAAL
+356 WSANASL

-373 TQMNTD
+373 ARMNTD
-379 LANDLGNLVSRTTAM
+379 LAGGESKIWVLEDPEGFEQAYGALSEKLGADWKSRLIPWSQQPTLSALDLGSYDTAADGSQSVDVQSRL
-394 AGKYFG
+394 AGCSVAV
-400 GKLPAPNMETLKP
+400 LDETDDLWR
-413 LAALVLDKH
+413 ALV
-422 CDLGIATDGEDRSQT
+422 
-437 TVTVPNLFSTEWS
+437 P
-450 NAQVQLNIQGLKH
+450 
-463 QLQESQSS
+463 
-471 QSAAPVTYQY
+471 
-481 PHAGSKVPYGT
+481 
-492 TIYLYT
+492 
-498 DTYEGSH
+498 
-505 TEVPDVTGKSADFA
+505 
-519 RQMLSAAGLNCV
+519 
-531 VEGSGTVQAQ
+531 
-541 SAEPGSSVQRG
+541 
-552 TIITLTCG
+552 

>member
-1 MSIYNALYGR
+1 MSMYDAFYGR
-11 DGHGVG
+11 EGHGIG

-25 FARFC
+25 FARFV

-45 MVCVLCLP
+45 MVCALCLP

-72 CSAVTGLLVGPA
+72 LGAATGLLAGPA
-84 MGLLAD
+84 MLLLVE

-100 SQWLPRAKQTLA
+100 SQWLPRARQSLA
-112 AHWKAACGFGCIGT
+112 ARWKTACAFGAVGT

-133 FVSAFVFEAAAQQGY
+133 FVSAFLFEAAAQQGY
-148 YPGLAVLVFLAL
+148 YPGLAILIFLAL
-160 DFLVLAVL
+160 DFLVLAVG

-174 VLPLQ
+174 ALALESVEALSLGG
-179 LPAPDSL
+179 L

-191 RLLAAAPARCILAG
+191 KLLLTAPGRCVVAG
-205 VLMLAG
+205 VVMMAG
-211 IGGMILL
+211 IGGIVLL
-218 FPVSI
+218 FPVSV

-236 AAMQTLFPV
+236 AAMQILFPV

-252 EVRSIPRPTAPDKPL
+252 EVRTIPRPAEPDKPL

-282 YNWGIVAVAA
+282 YHWGIVAVAA
-292 MVIVGVA
+292 VLVASVI

-316 VVTAEALPDEAV
+316 VVTAESLPDEAV
-328 QRLQTALAD
+328 QNLQTALETCAD
-337 YAEDANGDGAVIVQ
+337 DANGDGAVIVQ

-356 WSADAAL
+356 WSANASL

-379 LANDLGNLVSRTTAM
+379 LANGESKIWILEDPEGFEAAYGALSEKLGENWQAQLIPWNQQPTLSKLDLGSYDTA
-394 AGKYFG
+394 A
-400 GKLPAPNMETLKP
+400 
-413 LAALVLDKH
+413 
-422 CDLGIATDGEDRSQT
+422 DG
-437 TVTVPNLFSTEWS
+437 
-450 NAQVQLNIQGLKH
+450 
-463 QLQESQSS
+463 SQSVDI
-471 QSAAPVTYQY
+471 QSRF
-481 PHAGSKVPYGT
+481 AGYRIAVFDAS
-492 TIYLYT
+492 
-498 DTYEGSH
+498 D
-505 TEVPDVTGKSADFA
+505 
-519 RQMLSAAGLNCV
+519 GLWKALN
-531 VEGSGTVQAQ
+531 S
-541 SAEPGSSVQRG
+541 
-552 TIITLTCG
+552 

>member
-30 QMVGRDLGQLLGTNL
+30 QIVGRDLGQLLGTNL

-63 LLSLPLTVV
+63 LFSLPLTVV

-84 MGLLAD
+84 MVLLAD

-133 FVSAFVFEAAAQQGY
+133 FVSAFVFETAAQQGY

-174 VLPLQ
+174 VLPLH
-179 LPAPDSL
+179 PPVPDNL
-186 LRRAG
+186 LR
-191 RLLAAAPARCILAG
+191 
-205 VLMLAG
+205 
-211 IGGMILL
+211 MILL
-218 FPVSI
+218 FPVSV

-236 AAMQTLFPV
+236 AAMQILFPV
-245 LRQEYGV
+245 LQQTYGIK
-252 EVRSIPRPTAPDKPL
+252 VRSIPRPAAPEKPL

-299 YVAHGLLTTVDP
+299 YVAHGLLTTADP

-363 TDMNGQMAGA
+363 TDMIGQMAGA

-379 LANDLGNLVSRTTAM
+379 LANGESKIWILDDPEGFEQAYGALREKLGENWKTQLILWSQQSTLSNLDLGSYSVAVFDASD
-394 AGKYFG
+394 
-400 GKLPAPNMETLKP
+400 
-413 LAALVLDKH
+413 ALWQ
-422 CDLGIATDGEDRSQT
+422 A
-437 TVTVPNLFSTEWS
+437 
-450 NAQVQLNIQGLKH
+450 LN
-463 QLQESQSS
+463 S
-471 QSAAPVTYQY
+471 
-481 PHAGSKVPYGT
+481 
-492 TIYLYT
+492 
-498 DTYEGSH
+498 
-505 TEVPDVTGKSADFA
+505 
-519 RQMLSAAGLNCV
+519 
-531 VEGSGTVQAQ
+531 
-541 SAEPGSSVQRG
+541 
-552 TIITLTCG
+552 

>member
-11 DGHGVG
+11 DGHGVDPG
-17 PNEPEKKG
+17 APEKKG

-72 CSAVTGLLVGPA
+72 CSAATGLLVGPA
-84 MGLLAD
+84 MVLLAD

-112 AHWKAACGFGCIGT
+112 AHWKAACAFGAAGT

-148 YPGLAVLVFLAL
+148 YPGLAILVFLAL

-179 LPAPDSL
+179 VPAPDGL
-186 LRRAG
+186 LRRTG
-191 RLLAAAPARCILAG
+191 RLLAAAPARCVLAG

-218 FPVSI
+218 FPVSV

-236 AAMQTLFPV
+236 AAMQILFPA
-245 LRQEYGV
+245 LRREYGV
-252 EVRSIPRPTAPDKPL
+252 EVRAIPRPAAPDKPL

-282 YNWGIVAVAA
+282 YHWGIVAVAA
-292 MVIVGVA
+292 VLAVSVI

-316 VVTAEALPDEAV
+316 VVTAQPLPDEAV
-328 QRLQTALAD
+328 QSLQTALEAC
-337 YAEDANGDGAVIVQ
+337 AADANGDGAVIVQ

-356 WSADAAL
+356 WSANASL
-363 TDMNGQMAGA
+363 TEQNQQMAGA

-379 LANDLGNLVSRTTAM
+379 LANGESKIWILEDPDGFEQAYGALREKLGENWKTQLILWSQQPTLSKLDLGSYNTAADGSQRIDVQSRF
-394 AGKYFG
+394 AGCSVAVFD
-400 GKLPAPNMETLKP
+400 PSD
-413 LAALVLDKH
+413 ALWQ
-422 CDLGIATDGEDRSQT
+422 A
-437 TVTVPNLFSTEWS
+437 
-450 NAQVQLNIQGLKH
+450 LN
-463 QLQESQSS
+463 
-471 QSAAPVTYQY
+471 P
-481 PHAGSKVPYGT
+481 
-492 TIYLYT
+492 
-498 DTYEGSH
+498 
-505 TEVPDVTGKSADFA
+505 
-519 RQMLSAAGLNCV
+519 
-531 VEGSGTVQAQ
+531 
-541 SAEPGSSVQRG
+541 
-552 TIITLTCG
+552 

>member
-72 CSAVTGLLVGPA
+72 CSAVTGLLTGPA
-84 MGLLAD
+84 MVLLAD

-168 GTLCAA
+168 ATLCAA

-179 LPAPDSL
+179 VPAPDVL

-191 RLLAAAPARCILAG
+191 RLLAAPRRAASWQAFSCWRASADDLAVPG
-205 VLMLAG
+205 QHLLGGAVRFLA
-211 IGGMILL
+211 
-218 FPVSI
+218 
-223 FWAVLF
+223 A
-229 GFWLPGL
+229 GL

-252 EVRSIPRPTAPDKPL
+252 EVRSIPRPTAPDNPL
-267 TAQEQKKRSR
+267 TTQEQKKRSR

-316 VVTAEALPDEAV
+316 VVTAEALPDEPCSAC
-328 QRLQTALAD
+328 RLHWQTMRRM
-337 YAEDANGDGAVIVQ
+337 
-351 VNNYT
+351 
-356 WSADAAL
+356 L
-363 TDMNGQMAGA
+363 TG
-373 TQMNTD
+373 T
-379 LANDLGNLVSRTTAM
+379 
-394 AGKYFG
+394 
-400 GKLPAPNMETLKP
+400 
-413 LAALVLDKH
+413 
-422 CDLGIATDGEDRSQT
+422 
-437 TVTVPNLFSTEWS
+437 
-450 NAQVQLNIQGLKH
+450 GL
-463 QLQESQSS
+463 LWC
-471 QSAAPVTYQY
+471 
-481 PHAGSKVPYGT
+481 
-492 TIYLYT
+492 
-498 DTYEGSH
+498 
-505 TEVPDVTGKSADFA
+505 
-519 RQMLSAAGLNCV
+519 R
-531 VEGSGTVQAQ
+531 
-541 SAEPGSSVQRG
+541 
-552 TIITLTCG
+552 

>member
-30 QMVGRDLGQLLGTNL
+30 QMFGRDLGQLLGTNL

-84 MGLLAD
+84 MVLLAD

-112 AHWKAACGFGCIGT
+112 AHWKAACGFGAVGT
-126 LVLGLLC
+126 LALGLLC
-133 FVSAFVFEAAAQQGY
+133 FISAFVFDAAARQGY

-160 DFLVLAVL
+160 DFLVLAVG
-168 GTLCAA
+168 GTLCMAA
-174 VLPLQ
+174 LPLEGSGH
-179 LPAPDSL
+179 LSFPAL

-191 RLLAAAPARCILAG
+191 KLLLTVPGRCVLAG
-205 VLMLAG
+205 VIMLAG

-218 FPVSI
+218 FPVSV

-252 EVRSIPRPTAPDKPL
+252 QVRTIPRPAAPEKPL

-282 YNWGIVAVAA
+282 YNWGIMTVAA

-337 YAEDANGDGAVIVQ
+337 YAEDANGDGAVVVQ

-379 LANDLGNLVSRTTAM
+379 LANGESRLWILEDPEGFEQAYGALSEKLGADWQTKLMPWSD
-394 AGKYFG
+394 
-400 GKLPAPNMETLKP
+400 LPALSALELGSYAT
-413 LAALVLDKH
+413 AA
-422 CDLGIATDGEDRSQT
+422 DGSQT
-437 TVTVPNLFSTEWS
+437 VD
-450 NAQVQLNIQGLKH
+450 VQSRFAGYSVAVFDASDALWQALN
-463 QLQESQSS
+463 S
-471 QSAAPVTYQY
+471 
-481 PHAGSKVPYGT
+481 
-492 TIYLYT
+492 
-498 DTYEGSH
+498 
-505 TEVPDVTGKSADFA
+505 
-519 RQMLSAAGLNCV
+519 
-531 VEGSGTVQAQ
+531 
-541 SAEPGSSVQRG
+541 
-552 TIITLTCG
+552 